1 METTELD
8 IKVFR
13 LDDIPLIYNI
23 IHQANMISI
32 IDKHLPVHGL
42 HDFKKIVLSAFEKQH
57 YQRSFLS
64 RIPFQNYESKYV

>member
-1 METTELD
+1 METTVLD

-42 HDFKKIVLSAFEKQH
+42 HQGLSNGNLVAVW
-57 YQRSFLS
+57 SS
-64 RIPFQNYESKYV
+64 